1 MEIKYSNKT
10 GFIIDSGKLNNG
22 KLNNNFVQAEDLSR
36 ALARIAANE
45 RKIKILERKNWRKH
59 GRTR

>member
-10 GFIIDSGKLNNG
+10 GFIIDSSKLNNT
-22 KLNNNFVQAEDLSR
+22 LSNNFVQVEDLSR
-36 ALARIAANE
+36 AMARIAANE
-45 RKIKILERKNWRKH
+45 RKIKLLERKNWRKH

>member
-1 MEIKYSNKT
+1 MEIKYNNKT
-10 GFIIDSGKLNNG
+10 GFIIDSGELNNT
-22 KLNNNFVQAEDLSR
+22 LSNNFVQAEDLSR
-36 ALARIAANE
+36 AVARIAANE

>member
-10 GFIIDSGKLNNG
+10 GFIMDYSELNNT
-22 KLNNNFVQAEDLSR
+22 LSNNFVQEEDLLR
-36 ALARIAANE
+36 TMARIAANE

>member
-10 GFIIDSGKLNNG
+10 GFIIDSSELNNT
-22 KLNNNFVQAEDLSR
+22 LSNNFVQAEDLSR
-36 ALARIAANE
+36 AVARIAANE
-45 RKIKILERKNWRKH
+45 RKIKMLERKNWRKH

>member
-10 GFIIDSGKLNNG
+10 GFIIDSSELNNT
-22 KLNNNFVQAEDLSR
+22 LSNNFVQVEDLSR
-36 ALARIAANE
+36 AMARIAANE
-45 RKIKILERKNWRKH
+45 RKIKLLERKNWRKH

>member
-1 MEIKYSNKT
+1 MEIKYSNQT
-10 GFIIDSGKLNNG
+10 GFIIDSGELNNT
-22 KLNNNFVQAEDLSR
+22 LSNNFVQAEDLSR
-36 ALARIAANE
+36 AVARIAANE

>member
-10 GFIIDSGKLNNG
+10 GFIIDSSELNNT
-22 KLNNNFVQAEDLSR
+22 LSNNFVQVEDLSR
-36 ALARIAANE
+36 AMARIAAIE
-45 RKIKILERKNWRKH
+45 KKIKMLEHRNWRKH

>member
-10 GFIIDSGKLNNG
+10 GFIIDSGKLNNT
-22 KLNNNFVQAEDLSR
+22 LSNNFVQKEDLSR
-36 ALARIAANE
+36 AMARIAANE
-45 RKIKILERKNWRKH
+45 KKIKILERKNWRKH

>member
-10 GFIIDSGKLNNG
+10 GFIIDSSELNNT
-22 KLNNNFVQAEDLSR
+22 LSNNVVQAEDLSR
-36 ALARIAANE
+36 VVARIAANE
-45 RKIKILERKNWRKH
+45 RKIKMLERKNWRKH

>member
-10 GFIIDSGKLNNG
+10 GFIIDSSKLNNT
-22 KLNNNFVQAEDLSR
+22 LSNNFVHAEDLSR

-45 RKIKILERKNWRKH
+45 RKIKMLERKNWRKH

>member
-10 GFIIDSGKLNNG
+10 GFITNSSELDNTLS
-22 KLNNNFVQAEDLSR
+22 NNFVQKEALSL
-36 ALARIAANE
+36 AMARIAANE
-45 RKIKILERKNWRKH
+45 RKIKMLERKNWRKH

>member
-10 GFIIDSGKLNNG
+10 GFIIDSGELNNT
-22 KLNNNFVQAEDLSR
+22 LSNNFVQAEDLSR
-36 ALARIAANE
+36 AVARIAANE
-45 RKIKILERKNWRKH
+45 RKIKMLERKNWMRR

>member
-10 GFIIDSGKLNNG
+10 GFIIDSNKLNNT
-22 KLNNNFVQAEDLSR
+22 LSNNFVQAEDLSR
-36 ALARIAANE
+36 AMARIAANE
-45 RKIKILERKNWRKH
+45 RKIKMLERKNWRKH

>member
-1 MEIKYSNKT
+1 MEIKYNNKI
-10 GFIIDSGKLNNG
+10 GFIIDSGKLNNT
-22 KLNNNFVQAEDLSR
+22 LSNNFVHAEDLSR

-45 RKIKILERKNWRKH
+45 RKIKLLERKNWRKH

>member
-10 GFIIDSGKLNNG
+10 GFIIDSSELNNT
-22 KLNNNFVQAEDLSR
+22 LSNNVVQAEDLSR
-36 ALARIAANE
+36 AVARIAANE
-45 RKIKILERKNWRKH
+45 RKIKMLERKNWRKH

>member
-10 GFIIDSGKLNNG
+10 GFIINSGELNNT
-22 KLNNNFVQAEDLSR
+22 LSNNFVQEEALSR
-36 ALARIAANE
+36 AMERIAANE
-45 RKIKILERKNWRKH
+45 KKIKILEHRNWRKH

>member
-10 GFIIDSGKLNNG
+10 GFIIDSGKLNNT
-22 KLNNNFVQAEDLSR
+22 LSNNFVQKEDLSR

-45 RKIKILERKNWRKH
+45 RKIKILERNNWRKH

>member
-10 GFIIDSGKLNNG
+10 GFIIDSSKLNNT
-22 KLNNNFVQAEDLSR
+22 LSSNFVQKEDLLR
-36 ALARIAANE
+36 AMARIAANE
-45 RKIKILERKNWRKH
+45 RKIKMLERKNWRKH

>member
-10 GFIIDSGKLNNG
+10 GFIIDSSELNNT
-22 KLNNNFVQAEDLSR
+22 LSNNFVQVEDLSR
-36 ALARIAANE
+36 AMARIAAIE
-45 RKIKILERKNWRKH
+45 KKIKMLKHRNWRKH

>member
-10 GFIIDSGKLNNG
+10 GFIIDSSELNNT
-22 KLNNNFVQAEDLSR
+22 LSNNFVQVEDLSR

-45 RKIKILERKNWRKH
+45 RKIKMLERKNWRKH

>member
-10 GFIIDSGKLNNG
+10 GFIINSSELNNT
-22 KLNNNFVQAEDLSR
+22 LSNNVVQAEDLLR
-36 ALARIAANE
+36 AVARIAANE
-45 RKIKILERKNWRKH
+45 RKIKMLERKNWRKH

>member
-10 GFIIDSGKLNNG
+10 GFIIDSSKLNNT
-22 KLNNNFVQAEDLSR
+22 LSNNFVQAEDLSR
-36 ALARIAANE
+36 AMARIAAIE
-45 RKIKILERKNWRKH
+45 KKIKILEHRNWRKY